1 MNLFIEKYYWVS
13 MLIFVL
19 GLYMTIVKGN
29 LIKKVIG
36 LNLAQTGVYTF
47 FILTSKVSGGTAPV
61 YVEGQA
67 QYVNPLPHVLILTA
81 IVVGISLTAFA
92 LGLVIR
98 IYNAFGT
105 IEEAELSRLVQAN
118 EAPTAEYPISVDAG
132 RSGSGS

>member
-1 MNLFIEKYYWVS
+1 MNPFFEKYYWVS
-13 MLIFVL
+13 MIIFVL

-47 FILTSKVSGGTAPV
+47 FILTSKVQGGVVPV
-61 YVEGQA
+61 YTGEA
-67 QYVNPLPHVLILTA
+67 DTLYVNPLPHVLILTA

-98 IYNAFGT
+98 IYHAYGT
-105 IEEAELSRLVQAN
+105 IEEAELSQLIR
-118 EAPTAEYPISVDAG
+118 ESGERYAE
-132 RSGSGS
+132 

>member
-1 MNLFIEKYYWVS
+1 MIPFFEKYYWVS

-36 LNLAQTGVYTF
+36 LNLAQSGVYTF
-47 FILTSKVSGGTAPV
+47 FILTSKVQGGTAPV
-61 YVEGQA
+61 YTGDPDTA
-67 QYVNPLPHVLILTA
+67 YVNPLPHVLILTA

-98 IYNAFGT
+98 IYNAYGT
-105 IEEAELSRLVQAN
+105 IEEAELTQMIQEN
-118 EAPTAEYPISVDAG
+118 GEG
-132 RSGSGS
+132 NGG

>member
-1 MNLFIEKYYWVS
+1 MLVFI
-13 MLIFVL
+13 L

-47 FILTSKVSGGTAPV
+47 FILTAKVNESTAPV
-61 YVEGQA
+61 YIGDEVRYA
-67 QYVNPLPHVLILTA
+67 NPLPQVLILTA

-98 IYNAFGT
+98 IYQAYGT
-105 IEEAELSRLVQAN
+105 IEESELSRLVQAN
-118 EAPTAEYPISVDAG
+118 REAQPSTLTPSS
-132 RSGSGS
+132 SGGEG